1 MNTKTKVL
9 VIFAPTASG
18 KTALTEELFSPTGSH
33 FILNAEIISAD
44 SQAVYKGMDI
54 GTAKPEPQLC
64 KKIPHHLIDIL
75 NPDQQF
81 NVSDFI
87 DSADAACRDISSRG
101 KLPVVCGGTGF
112 YIRSFLYGIAPTPV
126 SDEKLRNQ
134 LKERIANEGNEA
146 LYNELKTIDPE
157 SAARIH
163 VNDAYRICRA
173 LEVYYLSG
181 KTRTSF
187 KLEPQLR
194 TDYDFQFIVLQPPR
208 DVLYERIRKRVDMMF
223 DAGLER
229 EVKALIAKGYTK
241 ESPGM
246 KAIGYSEWF
255 EYDDIDKIREEI
267 KHHSCKYAKKQYTYI
282 RDIPGSTII
291 DFNGTEEDYK
301 KVTNLIICQNGSYT
315 L

>member
-1 MNTKTKVL
+1 
-9 VIFAPTASG
+9 
-18 KTALTEELFSPTGSH
+18 
-33 FILNAEIISAD
+33 
-44 SQAVYKGMDI
+44 
-54 GTAKPEPQLC
+54 
-64 KKIPHHLIDIL
+64 
-75 NPDQQF
+75 
-81 NVSDFI
+81 
-87 DSADAACRDISSRG
+87 
-101 KLPVVCGGTGF
+101 
-112 YIRSFLYGIAPTPV
+112 
-126 SDEKLRNQ
+126 
-134 LKERIANEGNEA
+134 
-146 LYNELKTIDPE
+146 
-157 SAARIH
+157 
-163 VNDAYRICRA
+163 
-173 LEVYYLSG
+173 
-181 KTRTSF
+181 
-187 KLEPQLR
+187 
-194 TDYDFQFIVLQPPR
+194 
-208 DVLYERIRKRVDMMF
+208 MF